1 MKTAQLDKENNTV
14 KLHGR
19 NINNLVDLAN
29 LLNFTLARTALL
41 RDAFSSSTILSDEFE
56 KGAELSLQDIYFDL
70 KAACK
75 ALDDL
80 STKNKG

>member
-1 MKTAQLDKENNTV
+1 MKTAQIDQENNKV

-19 NINNLVDLAN
+19 NINNLVDLAS

-56 KGAELSLQDIYFDL
+56 KGAELALQDIYFDL
-70 KAACK
+70 KAACT

-80 STKNKG
+80 SKESKA

>member
-1 MKTAQLDKENNTV
+1 MGTTQLYKENNKV

-29 LLNFTLARTALL
+29 LLNFTLARTALV
-41 RDAFSSSTILSDEFE
+41 RDAFSSSTILSEEFE
-56 KGAELSLQDIYFDL
+56 KGAELALQDIYFDL
-70 KAACK
+70 KAACA

-80 STKNKG
+80 SEKDKG

>member
-1 MKTAQLDKENNTV
+1 MKTAQLYKENNKV

-19 NINNLVDLAN
+19 NINNLIDLAD

-41 RDAFSSSTILSDEFE
+41 RDAFSSTILSDEFE
-56 KGAELSLQDIYFDL
+56 KGAELALQDIYFDL
-70 KAACK
+70 KAACT

-80 STKNKG
+80 SKESKV

>member
-1 MKTAQLDKENNTV
+1 MKTDQENNTV

-19 NINNLVDLAN
+19 NINNLIDLAD

-41 RDAFSSSTILSDEFE
+41 RDAFSFSDLRSDEFE
-56 KGAELSLQDIYFDL
+56 KGAELALQDIYFDL

-75 ALDDL
+75 SLDDL
-80 STKNKG
+80 SKENKG

>member
-1 MKTAQLDKENNTV
+1 MKTAQLYKENNKV

-19 NINNLVDLAN
+19 NINNLIDLAD

-56 KGAELSLQDIYFDL
+56 KGAELALQDIYFDL

-80 STKNKG
+80 STENKG